1 MHVVIY
7 YTLFSVLVCCLAG
20 CIVSINSLFKRLD
33 YYENLFIDMRRE
45 SDDYLQSLTEFSKMD
60 LFSDNEELKMLI
72 NRTKSIIEFMDG
84 YEWIEEEE
92 KE

>member
-1 MHVVIY
+1 MFFI
-7 YTLFSVLVCCLAG
+7 LVCSLVVCV
-20 CIVSINSLFKRLD
+20 ISINSLFKRLD
-33 YYENLFIDMRRE
+33 YYENLFIDMRKE
-45 SDDYLQSLTEFSKMD
+45 SDDYLQFLTEFSKMD

-72 NRTKSIIEFMDG
+72 NRTRSIIEFMDG

>member
-1 MHVVIY
+1 
-7 YTLFSVLVCCLAG
+7 
-20 CIVSINSLFKRLD
+20 
-33 YYENLFIDMRRE
+33 MRKE
-45 SDDYLQSLTEFSKMD
+45 SDDYLQFLTEFSKMD

-72 NRTKSIIEFMDG
+72 NRTRSIIEFMDG